1 MNRKDYHIGPGA
13 ASLLL
18 IVVVLSMSALGMLAL
33 MNARSD
39 YRLSLRSAEVM
50 RQAYGLSNQ
59 AEHSLAMLDGVL
71 AACAGGAEDD
81 AQWLETVGKS
91 LPYGMTLE
99 GRTVSWTEVFITPTE
114 RSMACA
120 VEIAPLG
127 AFPRTEWVEHRLIT
141 ELYETEEE
149 ETEEAWEIWF

>member
-1 MNRKDYHIGPGA
+1 MNKKDYHIGPGA

-18 IVVVLSMSALGMLAL
+18 IVVVLSMSTLGMLAL

-59 AEHSLAMLDGVL
+59 AERSLAMLDGVL
-71 AACAGGAEDD
+71 VACAGEAEDD
-81 AQWLETVGKS
+81 AQWLEIVGNS
-91 LPYGMTLE
+91 LPYGMTMV
-99 GRTVSWTEVFITPTE
+99 GRTVSWTEVFAAPTE
-114 RSMACA
+114 RSMTCT

-127 AFPRTEWVEHRLIT
+127 AFPRTTWVEHCLVT
-141 ELYETEEE
+141 DLYETEEE
-149 ETEEAWEIWF
+149 GTEDAWEIWF